1 MKIRL
6 SDDEMFILA
15 QYLSTKVDTYCI
27 VWLFLFYG
35 FILKIELLHSYYLG
49 LILLFDDVPKTWLI
63 PGQWAAHSAC
73 LNPAFV

>member
-49 LILLFDDVPKTWLI
+49 LILLFDDVPKT
-63 PGQWAAHSAC
+63 
-73 LNPAFV
+73 